1 MDHATLV
8 GIDLG
13 KHSFHVHG
21 QDSKGKAVFRRK
33 LGRKQL
39 SEFFATCATC
49 TVVMEACAGPHF
61 MARKLATFGHEVR
74 LISPQFVR
82 PFVKSN
88 KNDFVD
94 AEAICEAASR
104 PAMRFVT
111 PKTESQQTLSVLHR
125 VRKSMV
131 RNRTRTINQMHGF
144 LLEFGVSLPVGK
156 TGVVRLPELLSFHS
170 LPPRLVAILVLVL
183 QLVNNGEGRQ
193 ILAALQQLVAQDQIN
208 AYDRLRRN
216 CRECGSYRR
225 IKDWRSRTF
234 ATATGKVQVKV
245 PRVTVYP
252 ACAPLSRTTKT
263 ATLSSRKSENSKS
276 SPAGSSA
283 MAWYPEDLCLLCSGR
298 A

>member
-1 MDHATLV
+1 M
-8 GIDLG
+8 
-13 KHSFHVHG
+13 
-21 QDSKGKAVFRRK
+21 K
-33 LGRKQL
+33 LGWNILLQRQGT
-39 SEFFATCATC
+39 SDTIAVC
-49 TVVMEACAGPHF
+49 TVQRPLIDATPADFGLS
-61 MARKLATFGHEVR
+61 LA
-74 LISPQFVR
+74 
-82 PFVKSN
+82 
-88 KNDFVD
+88 
-94 AEAICEAASR
+94 
-104 PAMRFVT
+104 
-111 PKTESQQTLSVLHR
+111 
-125 VRKSMV
+125 
-131 RNRTRTINQMHGF
+131 
-144 LLEFGVSLPVGK
+144 
-156 TGVVRLPELLSFHS
+156 
-170 LPPRLVAILVLVL
+170 
-183 QLVNNGEGRQ
+183 EGRQ